1 VDPYRYSLHRDEKQ
15 RVANYFEPGMHVDR
29 LGERDDFGSWT
40 ILDRGPDKW
49 LMQHYNGAFMWVAVK
64 GDKALSYELL
74 TGDEAIALE
83 ASRKAKA

>member
-1 VDPYRYSLHRDEKQ
+1 
-15 RVANYFEPGMHVDR
+15 
-29 LGERDDFGSWT
+29 
-40 ILDRGPDKW
+40 
-49 LMQHYNGAFMWVAVK
+49 MQHYNGAFMWVAVK